1 MATALIRRIEGD
13 VYFVPGEGKG
23 GFPSCH
29 GFLLKGQETVLI
41 DAGMAETT
49 IRELD
54 RQRRIDILII
64 THSHPDHIRHGYLL
78 EDRHILMPLE
88 TPDSI
93 TDLRLLGERFLGNL
107 EHGSIWAQFVHD
119 ECGVRALRLPDGR
132 FKDGDALTI
141 GGAELEAIHAPGH
154 LDDHY
159 CFLERKT
166 GTLITTD
173 IDLTFF
179 GPWCGNPEADLE
191 TFRKSI
197 KKVMAV
203 PYRRACSSHKEPI
216 EGDATEVFEAYL
228 AGFER
233 QQRKIL
239 ALCESPI
246 TLDAIA
252 AASPFFRDSFSE
264 KLLQM
269 LFEKRMALK
278 HLTLMIQQGL
288 VIESNGLY
296 RKVDRSP

>member
-1 MATALIRRIEGD
+1 MAPDLIGRLKGD

-29 GFLLKGQETVLI
+29 GFLLKGHETVLI
-41 DAGMAETT
+41 DAGMAEAT

-54 RQRRIDILII
+54 REHRIDILII
-64 THSHPDHIRHGYLL
+64 THSHPDHIRRGYLL
-78 EDRHILMPLE
+78 QDRHILMPRE

-93 TDLRLLGERFLGNL
+93 TDLRLLGERFTGNL
-107 EHGSIWAQFVHD
+107 EHGALWARFVHD

-132 FKDGDALTI
+132 FKDGDVLTI

-159 CFLERKT
+159 CFLERRT

-179 GPWCGNPEADLE
+179 GPWCGNPESDLK

-197 KKVMAV
+197 EKVMAV
-203 PYRRACSSHKEPI
+203 PYRRVCSSHKEPI
-216 EGDATEVFEAYL
+216 EGDATDVFETYL
-228 AGFER
+228 DGLER
-233 QQRKIL
+233 QKRKIL

-252 AASPFFRDSFSE
+252 AASPFFKDSFSE
-264 KLLQM
+264 KTIQTV
-269 LFEKRMALK
+269 FEKRMASKYLA
-278 HLTLMIQQGL
+278 LLIEQGL
-288 VIESNGLY
+288 VTESNGTY
-296 RKVDRSP
+296 RQV

>member
-1 MATALIRRIEGD
+1 MATDLIRRLEGG
-13 VYFVPGEGKG
+13 VYIVPGEGKG

-29 GFLLKGQETVLI
+29 GFLLKGHETVLI
-41 DAGMAETT
+41 DAGMAKAT

-54 RQRRIDILII
+54 REHRIDILMI

-78 EDRHILMPLE
+78 QDRHILMPQE
-88 TPDSI
+88 TPESVA
-93 TDLRLLGERFLGNL
+93 DLRLLGERFAGSL
-107 EHGSIWAQFVHD
+107 EHGALWARFVHD

-132 FKDGDALTI
+132 FKDGDVLTI

-159 CFLERKT
+159 CFLEKRT

-179 GPWCGNPEADLE
+179 GPWCGNPESDLK

-197 KKVMAV
+197 EKVMAV

-216 EGDATEVFEAYL
+216 EGDATDVFETYL
-228 AGFER
+228 DGLER
-233 QQRKIL
+233 QKRKIL

-252 AASPFFRDSFSE
+252 AASPFFKDSFSE
-264 KLLQM
+264 KTIQRV
-269 LFEKRMALK
+269 FEKRMALK
-278 HLTLMIQQGL
+278 YLTLLIEEGL
-288 VIESNGLY
+288 VTESNSSY
-296 RKVDRSP
+296 WQV

>member
-1 MATALIRRIEGD
+1 MATDLLRRLEGD

-29 GFLLKGQETVLI
+29 GFLLMGKETVLI
-41 DAGMAETT
+41 DAGMAEAT
-49 IRELD
+49 IREID
-54 RQRRIDILII
+54 REKRIDILLI

-78 EDRHILMPLE
+78 QDRRILMPLE

-93 TDLRLLGERFLGNL
+93 TDLRLLGERFMGNL
-107 EHGSIWAQFVHD
+107 DDGILWARFVHD
-119 ECGVRALRLPDGR
+119 EFGVRALRLPDGR
-132 FKDGDALTI
+132 FGDGDVLTI

-179 GPWCGNPEADLE
+179 GPWCGNPEADLR
-191 TFRKSI
+191 TFRESI

-203 PYRRACSSHKEPI
+203 SYRRACSSHKEPI
-216 EGDATEVFEAYL
+216 EGDATNVFETYL

-233 QQRKIL
+233 QKRMIL
-239 ALCESPI
+239 ELCHSPI

-252 AASPFFRDSFSE
+252 SRSPFFKDSLSE
-264 KLLQM
+264 KIIQG
-269 LFEKRMALK
+269 LFEKRMASNY
-278 HLTLMIQQGL
+278 LTLLVQEGL
-288 VIESNGLY
+288 VTESSGVY
-296 RKVDRSP
+296 QVA

>member
-1 MATALIRRIEGD
+1 MAPDLLRRLEGD

-29 GFLLKGQETVLI
+29 GFLLMGNETVLI
-41 DAGMAETT
+41 DAGMAEAT
-49 IRELD
+49 IREVD
-54 RQRRIDILII
+54 REKRIDILLI
-64 THSHPDHIRHGYLL
+64 THPHPDHIRHGYLL
-78 EDRHILMPLE
+78 QDRHILMPVE
-88 TPDSI
+88 TADSVA
-93 TDLRLLGERFLGNL
+93 DLRLLGERFMGNL
-107 EHGSIWAQFVHD
+107 DHGILWARFVHD
-119 ECGVRALRLPDGR
+119 QFGVRALRLPDGR
-132 FKDGDALTI
+132 FGDGDVLTI

-179 GPWCGNPEADLE
+179 GPWCGNPEADLK
-191 TFRKSI
+191 TFRESI

-216 EGDATEVFEAYL
+216 EGDATNVFETYL

-233 QQRKIL
+233 QKRMIL
-239 ALCESPI
+239 ELCHAPI

-252 AASPFFRDSFSE
+252 ARSPFFKDSLSE
-264 KLLQM
+264 KIIQS
-269 LFEKRMALK
+269 LFEKRMASNY
-278 HLTLMIQQGL
+278 LTLLVKEGL
-288 VIESNGLY
+288 VTESSGVY
-296 RKVDRSP
+296 RVA